1 MSPGARLALVAFAV
15 VALACSPDPVAN
27 DASPDQDL
35 GFEVET
41 FAGDTFALAEHRGTP
56 VVINFWESW

>member
-1 MSPGARLALVAFAV
+1 VAFAV
-15 VALACSPDPVAN
+15 VAVACSTDPVAN
-27 DASPDQDL
+27 DASPERGI
-35 GFEVET
+35 GFELET